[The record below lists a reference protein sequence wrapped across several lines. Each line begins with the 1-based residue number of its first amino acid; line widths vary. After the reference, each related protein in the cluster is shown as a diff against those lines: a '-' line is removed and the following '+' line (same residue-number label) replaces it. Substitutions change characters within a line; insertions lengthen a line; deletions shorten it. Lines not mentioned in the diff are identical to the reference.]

1 MILLWLP
8 VIGVLK
14 FLHIFNPTNV
24 FPEHHPSHNALLN
37 NLTFLPRFVS
47 NWLHFTHVHNYYALL
62 GYIGHVHFFC
72 WDKRIEILVLCFFTI
87 VLFYSELLVSFLIL
101 YQFLNSSF
109 DIKIAGYTG
118 GISL

>member
-1 MILLWLP
+1 MFIT
-8 VIGVLK
+8 I
-14 FLHIFNPTNV
+14 V
-24 FPEHHPSHNALLN
+24 FSLGTLYVDV
-37 NLTFLPRFVS
+37 FF
-47 NWLHFTHVHNYYALL
+47 LL
-62 GYIGHVHFFC
+62 GQENRNFDPLI
-72 WDKRIEILVLCFFTI
+72 FTI

>member
-1 MILLWLP
+1 MCSL
-8 VIGVLK
+8 
-14 FLHIFNPTNV
+14 
-24 FPEHHPSHNALLN
+24 EHHPSHYALLN

-47 NWLHFTHVHNYYALL
+47 NWLHFTHVHNYHVLL
-62 GYIGHVHFFC
+62 GYIGYVDFFLGQEN
-72 WDKRIEILVLCFFTI
+72 RNFGPLLFTI

>member
-1 MILLWLP
+1 MFIT
-8 VIGVLK
+8 I
-14 FLHIFNPTNV
+14 V
-24 FPEHHPSHNALLN
+24 FSLGTLYVDV
-37 NLTFLPRFVS
+37 FF
-47 NWLHFTHVHNYYALL
+47 LL
-62 GYIGHVHFFC
+62 GQENRNF
-72 WDKRIEILVLCFFTI
+72 DPLLFTI

>member
-1 MILLWLP
+1 MCSLELD
-8 VIGVLK
+8 
-14 FLHIFNPTNV
+14 
-24 FPEHHPSHNALLN
+24 PSHYVLIN

-47 NWLHFTHVHNYYALL
+47 NWLHFTHVHNYHVLL
-62 GYIGHVHFFC
+62 GYVDFFLGQEN
-72 WDKRIEILVLCFFTI
+72 RNFGPLLFTI

-118 GISL
+118 GVSL